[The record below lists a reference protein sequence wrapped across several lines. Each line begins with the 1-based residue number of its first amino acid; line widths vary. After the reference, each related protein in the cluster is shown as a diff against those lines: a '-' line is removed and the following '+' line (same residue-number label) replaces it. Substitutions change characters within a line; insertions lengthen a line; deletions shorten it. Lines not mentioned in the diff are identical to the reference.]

1 MMATRP
7 GRSAIFRFGAAS
19 SHRPFELAAADIAV
33 RLDAVGVLV
42 SVDGAPDPLREPPRR
57 RCWVRLTTA
66 KHLNFT
72 DWSWLVPALS
82 ARGLRPHIAKLGPIN
97 GARALARAKRSSD
110 A

>member
-1 MMATRP
+1 
-7 GRSAIFRFGAAS
+7 
-19 SHRPFELAAADIAV
+19 
-33 RLDAVGVLV
+33 
-42 SVDGAPDPLREPPRR
+42 
-57 RCWVRLTTA
+57 VRLTTA

-82 ARGLRPHIAKLGPIN
+82 ARGLRPHIAKLGPID